1 MFGGGGE
8 NLAAV
13 FRIEPDKVMAFAKDP
28 HGQTTY
34 RFGGD

>member
-1 MFGGGGE
+1 MFGGGP

-13 FRIEPDKVMAFAKDP
+13 FRVEASKVIAFAKAP

-34 RFGGD
+34 R